1 MPKIIR
7 LKLLQVL
14 AAVYLPLKGFFLLS
28 LDTKYIKNYDDI
40 LEKHIYW
47 VSKQISDFKSKTQ
60 IPKFTRASVYE
71 IQFIDMLN

>member
-7 LKLLQVL
+7 FKLLQVL
-14 AAVYLPLKGFFLLS
+14 AAVYLPLKRFFLLF
-28 LDTKYIKNYDDI
+28 LDTKDIKNYDDI

-60 IPKFTRASVYE
+60 ILEFTCASVYE